1 MAFGPVCREVGS
13 GLGTQ
18 VRQAPI
24 RAWFFYTLPCR
35 LKGHL
40 YSLSLG
46 WARRLGQIVST
57 LHPPGS
63 RGQAST
69 G

>member
-18 VRQAPI
+18 VHQAPI
-24 RAWFFYTLPCR
+24 SAWFFYTLPCR
-35 LKGHL
+35 LKGQL

-46 WARRLGQIVST
+46 WARSLGQIVST